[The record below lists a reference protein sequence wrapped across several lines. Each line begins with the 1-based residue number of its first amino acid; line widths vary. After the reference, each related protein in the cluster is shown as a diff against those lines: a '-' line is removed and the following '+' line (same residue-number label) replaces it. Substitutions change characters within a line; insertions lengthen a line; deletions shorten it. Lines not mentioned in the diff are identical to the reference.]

1 MSAARERR
9 ARGRTG
15 GGAMTVTPL
24 ALDTIAVAA
33 GTQVRSAI
41 NEDVVADY
49 AERLAEGVTFPP
61 VVVFRDGS
69 QSYLAD
75 GFHRVLASRR
85 EGREVIKAEVRPGTK
100 TDALWYALGANRAN
114 GLRLTLADKQH
125 AIRLALETWPEK
137 SAVQLSTQIGCTDA
151 YVGRIRAE
159 VHTSMNLPDRV
170 IGKDGKSY
178 PSTRRS
184 TSPHTKETPV
194 DAATTPASAHSR
206 RPAAVAARRERIR
219 TMAADGHSL
228 PQIAAAVGMTPHSV
242 ANAASRYQIDIPA
255 QRVMGRQQAIDSNRI
270 VSTLVFDDYGGVMTT
285 TTRTARIRP
294 IAIATMRVPKAGTA
308 QRPFSKAHG
317 DTLAAQLDLEKLGY
331 PVINLANGVPWILDG
346 QHRIYALRQNGFG
359 NDELDC
365 EVYES
370 LSEREMA
377 DRFLGRN
384 NAKAVNAFDRFQVAV
399 TAGHRREVAIAHLVD
414 GAGLKIS
421 TSGESGYIRAVTA
434 LIHVY
439 EQHGATGLSQTLRTI
454 RDAYDGDPAAFAQP
468 VIEGI
473 GLVYGRY
480 NGQADEAALIAA
492 LARMKQGVHGLFRR
506 AQLQR
511 ERTGKGQP
519 QCVAAAVVD
528 TVNRGTRGKTRLP
541 GWWTAS

>member
-170 IGKDGKSY
+170 IDKDGKSY

-194 DAATTPASAHSR
+194 DGAPPPASAHSR
-206 RPAAVAARRERIR
+206 RPAAVAARRR
-219 TMAADGHSL
+219 G
-228 PQIAAAVGMTPHSV
+228 IA
-242 ANAASRYQIDIPA
+242 R
-255 QRVMGRQQAIDSNRI
+255 
-270 VSTLVFDDYGGVMTT
+270 
-285 TTRTARIRP
+285 
-294 IAIATMRVPKAGTA
+294 
-308 QRPFSKAHG
+308 
-317 DTLAAQLDLEKLGY
+317 
-331 PVINLANGVPWILDG
+331 
-346 QHRIYALRQNGFG
+346 
-359 NDELDC
+359 
-365 EVYES
+365 
-370 LSEREMA
+370 
-377 DRFLGRN
+377 
-384 NAKAVNAFDRFQVAV
+384 
-399 TAGHRREVAIAHLVD
+399 
-414 GAGLKIS
+414 
-421 TSGESGYIRAVTA
+421 
-434 LIHVY
+434 
-439 EQHGATGLSQTLRTI
+439 RTI
-454 RDAYDGDPAAFAQP
+454 GSF
-468 VIEGI
+468 
-473 GLVYGRY
+473 
-480 NGQADEAALIAA
+480 
-492 LARMKQGVHGLFRR
+492 
-506 AQLQR
+506 
-511 ERTGKGQP
+511 
-519 QCVAAAVVD
+519 
-528 TVNRGTRGKTRLP
+528 
-541 GWWTAS
+541 